1 MCIYRCKA
9 IMTIVARTTKIRDMA
24 WKEAARGTKTSR
36 LGTLVARSLDKAT
49 ISTPASLAWSVR
61 EAMLMLLIVLFRV
74 GTVAIAKN
82 AWK

>member
-1 MCIYRCKA
+1 MARA
-9 IMTIVARTTKIRDMA
+9 TRTTDMA
-24 WKEAARGTKTSR
+24 WKEAARGPKTSR
-36 LGTLVARSLDKAT
+36 LRTLAARFLDKAT